1 MKKPNK
7 AHANS
12 VGFAIFGDYFQI
24 ISLSVLVLNHF
35 EKKFLKLLSRN
46 SDGYDVFDFR
56 VGTIIGTSVL
66 VLVPIINEYFTHP
79 IPDLPDARNLLI
91 VIQLLSI
98 LASYHIL
105 FFKKWANETGNMFSI
120 AYAFIISTA
129 AYYIEFQAI
138 ETVFTIMFL
147 VGMVGMFKSRK
158 MMTLYVFLAALYF
171 ISLVWSSDVDI
182 EKKKFIT
189 TIAFLLFT
197 VSYYVFF
204 VKLDYLHK
212 LKNRENE
219 LMESESWFRN
229 IFDNVPVGI
238 VMLDNNYKAF
248 KFNEYFQKITGYTEG
263 ELLSL
268 GLHNII
274 HPEDYIAP
282 EKLNNFLENETTHVE
297 QRLFQKSGNLLWIR
311 LTLSQMTVNNKLY
324 TISMFNDI
332 SVKRLADLQ
341 LRESTRQLQ
350 AQNESLEEFSYV
362 ISHDLQEP
370 LRMITSF
377 SQFIQRRY
385 IDPLS
390 NEEAQKDFK
399 FVIDGAKRM
408 STLIK
413 DMREYTRWSAQSLPI
428 ESVNVREVLLEATQ
442 NLTLAISRSNASVNA
457 SNLPT
462 IKANRLM
469 LVQVFQNL
477 ISNAIKYRHP
487 MRAPEIEISV
497 FQIEK
502 EWFFTFKDN
511 GIGFDEQYKERIFGI
526 FQRLNNDR
534 ITGNG
539 IGLAICKRII
549 DKQGG
554 RIWAESVIN
563 QGSTFSFTIPTRE
576 NNILYTEGVLQD
588 EMVEN

>member
-1 MKKPNK
+1 M
-7 AHANS
+7 
-12 VGFAIFGDYFQI
+12 GFAIFGDYFQI

-66 VLVPIINEYFTHP
+66 VLIPIINEYFTHP
-79 IPDLPDARNLLI
+79 IPDLPSVRNLLI
-91 VIQLLSI
+91 IIQLLSI
-98 LASYHIL
+98 LASYHIT

-129 AYYIEFQAI
+129 AYDLKFQAI

-158 MMTLYVFLAALYF
+158 MMTLYVFLSALYF

-311 LTLSQMTVNNKLY
+311 LTLSQMTVNNRLY